1 MESSAYIKAKK
12 YTTIL
17 FFVFFF
23 VVLFYSVTIYVYEYA
38 YANDFIQ
45 DAQENRKSVK
55 LWFMFY
61 IFLVL
66 LLSVQ

>member
-1 MESSAYIKAKK
+1 MKSSAYIKAKK

-17 FFVFFF
+17 FFVFCF
-23 VVLFYSVTIYVYEYA
+23 VLFYSVTIYVYEYA

-66 LLSVQ
+66 LLPAQ